1 MSTYSVLGPPFGDET
16 AVRRTRRGR
25 SLESLVTKL
34 TQNDSL
40 RQVSQA
46 SGGGGGNRRN
56 GGIVGITTTRS
67 VRISP
72 QIDVAMSGAA
82 VVVQVIR
89 NDGGLRKPRRHQVA
103 QCHPNHQKPL
113 IIAK

>member
-1 MSTYSVLGPPFGDET
+1 MSTYSILGPPFRDET
-16 AVRRTRRGR
+16 TLRRTSRGR
-25 SLESLVTKL
+25 SPESLVTKL

-46 SGGGGGNRRN
+46 SGGGGNRRN
-56 GGIVGITTTRS
+56 GSIVGITTTRS
-67 VRISP
+67 LRISP
-72 QIDVAMSGAA
+72 QIDVVMSGAT

-103 QCHPNHQKPL
+103 
-113 IIAK
+113 

>member
-16 AVRRTRRGR
+16 AVRRTSRGR

-46 SGGGGGNRRN
+46 SSGGGNRRN